1 MPATWVARPAKRALR
16 FSIASRDTSESDFE
30 GGGRMV
36 LKQMVASVTVGLVLA
51 VAPAA
56 LADTTIISS
65 TGQSDTQAA
74 NSTQSATNG
83 EGGNG
88 PLTPSGDVFT
98 YPGSGFV
105 AGDSAP
111 ATVQLQ
117 GNVVLNGEAIGGGAA
132 DTTLIAPSATN
143 CVCQSSTQGV
153 NSDQEVGGT
162 QFGLNVIV
170 SGETIA
176 GDIGDLVL
184 VGGANQT
191 NQQGTNSL
199 QSGTDTQNLINV
211 TTSAIILGA

>member
-1 MPATWVARPAKRALR
+1 
-16 FSIASRDTSESDFE
+16 
-30 GGGRMV
+30 MV

-56 LADTTIISS
+56 VADSTIISS

-83 EGGNG
+83 ESGNG
-88 PLTPSGDVFT
+88 PLTPGGDVFT

-117 GNVVLNGEAIGGGAA
+117 GNVVDNAEAIGGGAG
-132 DTTLIAPSATN
+132 DTTVLAPGA
-143 CVCQSSTQGV
+143 CVCQSSNQGV

-162 QFGLNVIV
+162 QFGLNVIL
-170 SGETIA
+170 SGETVA
-176 GDIGDLVL
+176 GDTGDLVL

-199 QSGTDTQNLINV
+199 QAGTDTQNLLNLS
-211 TTSAIILGA
+211 TSAIVLGA